1 MGVGNTRYAE
11 TVRVDFY
18 KLTPGGAVFLG
29 SVTKPV
35 PVMSARRTVA
45 FGYDYAF
52 TNDDLAVGK
61 VSFQAVATIEG
72 ARDAFGGDNTVT
84 TSPNSVTR

>member
-1 MGVGNTRYAE
+1 MNA
-11 TVRVDFY
+11 
-18 KLTPGGAVFLG
+18 K
-29 SVTKPV
+29 K
-35 PVMSARRTVA
+35 TVA
-45 FGYDYAF
+45 FAYDYAF

-84 TSPNSVTR
+84 TAVTSVTR